1 MKENCLGGIKM
12 INVKLFLS
20 SLKTSWLRR
29 LFRGKD
35 STPWI
40 KLFQLTINSKLDRI
54 LTLRPKYIK
63 LLKQGTTNKFGY
75 THLIHGIMS

>member
-1 MKENCLGGIKM
+1 M

-20 SLKTSWLRR
+20 SLKTNWLQR

-40 KLFQLTINSKLDRI
+40 KLFQVKINSTLDRI
-54 LTLRPKYIK
+54 LILGSEYSK
-63 LLKQGTTNKFGY
+63 LLKQGNK
-75 THLIHGIMS
+75 